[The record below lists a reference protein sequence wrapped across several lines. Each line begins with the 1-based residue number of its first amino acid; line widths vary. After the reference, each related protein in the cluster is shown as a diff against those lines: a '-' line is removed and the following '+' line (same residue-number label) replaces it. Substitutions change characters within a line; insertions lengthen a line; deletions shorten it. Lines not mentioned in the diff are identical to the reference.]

1 MKAALIGLGR
11 MGRRHL
17 ENLLNLRLEVVGLC
31 DPLEA
36 ARLDARLHANVAESC
51 LFADPYEMLAQARP
65 ELLIIAT
72 TAEAHADLTCAAAE
86 HGVSLIMCEKPMATS
101 IAAARRM
108 LDVCARHGARLA
120 INHPMRFMEQY
131 TVPKAMLESEQFG
144 GLTSVHVAGGNFGI
158 AMNGTHYFEKF
169 RYMTGSP
176 VVEAQAWFSP
186 ETVPNPRGPQFEDRA
201 GALRLVTASGVR
213 LTMDCGSDQGH
224 GCRVSYTGRYGQI
237 FVDELGGKVN
247 WTARKPEHRG
257 MPTTRYGMPWDEGEL
272 RIEPADA
279 LIPSLRVLN
288 ALLAGKEFTTGE
300 DGLAAI
306 RVLVAAHVSAAE
318 NSRAVRLD
326 ENLQEDRVFPWA

>member
-17 ENLLNLRLEVVGLC
+17 ENLLNLQLDVVGLC
-31 DPLEA
+31 DPIEA
-36 ARLDARLHANVAESC
+36 ARLDARAHANLAESC
-51 LFADPYEMLAQARP
+51 LFADPYKMLAQARP
-65 ELLIIAT
+65 ELLIIST
-72 TAEAHADLTCAAAE
+72 TADAHADLTCTAAE

-131 TVPKAMLESEQFG
+131 NVPKAMLDSEQFG
-144 GLTSVHVAGGNFGI
+144 GLKSVHVAGGNFGI

-169 RYMTGSP
+169 RHMTGSP
-176 VVEAQAWFSP
+176 IVEAQAWFSS
-186 ETVPNPRGPQFEDRA
+186 EKVTNPRGPQFEDRA

-224 GCRVSYTGRYGQI
+224 GCRVIYTARNGQI
-237 FVDELGGKVN
+237 FVDELGGKAY
-247 WTARKPEHRG
+247 WTARKAEHRE

-279 LIPSLRVLN
+279 LIPSLRLLN

-326 ENLQEDRVFPWA
+326 EKLPEDRVFPWA

>member
-17 ENLLNLRLEVVGLC
+17 ENLLNLRLDVVGLC
-31 DPLEA
+31 DPIEV
-36 ARLDARLHANVAESC
+36 ARLDARVHANATEAC
-51 LFADPYEMLAQARP
+51 LFADPHDMLVQTRP
-65 ELLIIAT
+65 ELLIIST
-72 TAEAHADLTCAAAE
+72 TAEAHADVTYAAAE
-86 HGVSLIMCEKPMATS
+86 HGVSAVLCEKPMATS
-101 IAAARRM
+101 LAAARRM
-108 LDVCARHGARLA
+108 IDVCARHGVRLT

-131 TVPKAMLESEQFG
+131 TVPKAMLDSEQFG
-144 GLTSVHVAGGNFGI
+144 GLTSVHVSGGNFGI
-158 AMNGTHYFEKF
+158 AMNGTHYFEMF

-176 VVEAQAWFSP
+176 IVEAQAWFSS
-186 ETVPNPRGPQFEDRA
+186 EKVPNPRGPQFEDHA

-213 LTMDCGSDQGH
+213 LTMDCGSNQGH
-224 GCRVSYTGRYGQI
+224 GCRVNYTARNGQI

-247 WTARKPEHRG
+247 WTVRKPEHRG

-272 RIEPADA
+272 KIEPADA

-326 ENLQEDRVFPWA
+326 EKLPEDRVFPWA